1 MFKIKTPIILIFS
14 LLAGLMLSHAVL
26 AEEEYALVQIA
37 DPYIDIHTGPGRGF
51 PVFYIAERGEWI
63 EILKRK
69 TTWFKIRLSIGKEG
83 WVDVKQ
89 LAHTLAPDG
98 SLVNLQEPDF
108 EEYLN
113 RTWEIGIQH
122 GDLEGASVIAAY
134 GGFHLTQN
142 LSTELHLS
150 QALGNFSEIRM
161 ASFDIINQPFPDL
174 KPFDGLPY
182 ISDVN
187 ISPFFGIGAGII
199 QVLPRATLVQTVDRE
214 DEMVFVTAGAR
225 MYLTRRFLM
234 RVEYRNIVILT
245 SRDQNEEVE
254 QWTFGFSV
262 FF

>member
-1 MFKIKTPIILIFS
+1 MKTKTLLILILGLFSS
-14 LLAGLMLSHAVL
+14 LLLSEAVV
-26 AEEEYALVQIA
+26 AEEEYALVQIS
-37 DPYIDIHTGPGRGF
+37 DPYIDLHTGPGRGF
-51 PVFYIAERGEWI
+51 PIFYIAERGEWI

-69 TTWFKIRLSIGKEG
+69 TTWFKVRLKNQKEG
-83 WVDVKQ
+83 WVTVKQ
-89 LAHTLAPDG
+89 LARTLSSDG
-98 SLVNLQEPDF
+98 KVVNLLEPDF
-108 EEYLN
+108 DEYLN

-122 GDLEGASVIAAY
+122 GELEGASIIGAY

-142 LSTELHLS
+142 LSTEFHLT

-161 ASFDIINQPFPDL
+161 ASVNIINQPFPDL

-182 ISDVN
+182 VSEVN

-199 QVLPRATLVQTVDRE
+199 QVLPRATLVQPVDRE

-225 MYLTRRFLM
+225 MYLTRRFLL
-234 RVEYRNIVILT
+234 RVEYRNIIILT
-245 SRDQNEEVE
+245 SRDENEEVE